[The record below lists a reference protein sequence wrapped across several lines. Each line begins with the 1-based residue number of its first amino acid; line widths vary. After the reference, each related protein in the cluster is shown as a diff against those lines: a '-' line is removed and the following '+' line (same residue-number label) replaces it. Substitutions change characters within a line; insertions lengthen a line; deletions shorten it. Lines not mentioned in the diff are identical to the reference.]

1 MEHLPPTG
9 WADVA
14 TKRDLDAMD
23 FKLDAVASK
32 IETGLERGLRGMERE
47 LRLLT
52 WRVMLAMLTLVSLA
66 VAAARTSAS
75 PAASSDRH
83 VRLAEVCGSTGVA
96 CNDQTFCSRAAHVP
110 AKGT

>member
-1 MEHLPPTG
+1 MTIGGETRRRLHMRLEEILGPDEATVLMEHLPPTG

-32 IETGLERGLRGMERE
+32 IETGLERGLRGVERE

-66 VAAARTSAS
+66 VAAART
-75 PAASSDRH
+75 
-83 VRLAEVCGSTGVA
+83 
-96 CNDQTFCSRAAHVP
+96 
-110 AKGT
+110 